1 LTSILTFGS
10 DEWQISTISAPNAIN
25 MRAALQKSPISENCV
40 FEIKR
45 LAAPYFDPNWHFH
58 PEYQLFLVVKGTGTR
73 FIGDHVSPFN
83 DGDLAFTGPNLPHL
97 WQSDHEYFKDNQELM
112 TEGIVIYFPENFLGK
127 DFLQKNE
134 MYKIKQLFQ
143 KAQRGMEIQGEAL
156 QQMTRIMH
164 GMLTVSDF
172 DRVLMLL
179 CLLNI
184 MANSSEYKLLA
195 SEGYSNSMKETET
208 DRMNRVHA
216 YVMKNFREKI
226 SLDDV
231 AAIANMSPT
240 SFSRYFKVHANKTFS
255 DFLTE
260 IRIGY
265 SCKLLTGQKMTVSQV
280 CYDSG
285 FNTLSNFNRQFKA
298 ITQYS
303 PLEYRKKYVSEYP

>member
-25 MRAALQKSPISENCV
+25 MRAALQKSPISENCA